1 MNLNQKG
8 RARERDKDICLVHGK
23 INGNSLEKFMIRI
36 IKNIA
41 ISKLFELSDFILRV
55 DDNSFFINLNV
66 NINNIVLRD
75 GIIQ

>member
-8 RARERDKDICLVHGK
+8 SAIERDTVICLVHGK
-23 INGNSLEKFMIRI
+23 INGNNLEKFI
-36 IKNIA
+36 IKIIMNIE
-41 ISKLFELSDFILRV
+41 INKLFELSDLLLRV

-66 NINNIVLRD
+66 NIKNIILRD